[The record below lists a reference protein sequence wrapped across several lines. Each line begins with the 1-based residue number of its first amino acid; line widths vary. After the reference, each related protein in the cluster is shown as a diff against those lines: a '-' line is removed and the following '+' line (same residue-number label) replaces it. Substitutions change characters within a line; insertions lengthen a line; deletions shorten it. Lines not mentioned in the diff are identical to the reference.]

1 MYTEAV
7 PGFLCLFICFQLMVP
22 KNGVRLQFCM
32 GKICLIVTIAWKNTT
47 RIPSATTGTTENM
60 TVFLG
65 CFYDI
70 TVTTTGVKE
79 PGPGD
84 FSWLLWTLSPAT
96 SIEK

>member
-1 MYTEAV
+1 
-7 PGFLCLFICFQLMVP
+7 MVP

-32 GKICLIVTIAWKNTT
+32 EKICLIVKIIWKNRT

-65 CFYDI
+65 YFYDI
-70 TVTTTGVKE
+70 TVTRTAVKE
-79 PGPGD
+79 PGTGD
-84 FSWLLWTLSPAT
+84 FSWLLWTLSLAT